1 MIEKSPL
8 DREKSRI
15 LKTLLTAFDIFPSA
29 KGASAHI
36 AQNLMA
42 IRGFK
47 ETAALACLGT
57 IDDPKAQM
65 EDGFTILRCRMMHP
79 NFLKRAEIFGDFV
92 WNLLD
97 RVGAGLAS
105 VHFRDIWGGVPALNH
120 VAVKQALKIFEV
132 NGLPSIELPCRYPA
146 LARNTALLN
155 RIRGMEDFCLSKAD
169 RIITVSGVNADHIA
183 SRGVGREKITVI
195 PNTTDI
201 NEAVPAR
208 PAIANGKKR
217 ILYSGCLAPWQG
229 VETLL
234 KAYALL
240 AHRDDIALTLAVS
253 NRKYLKPHL
262 KLAGKLGLE
271 DIVEIKMA
279 LPKEELAALY
289 ASSTFSVAPLTR
301 CQRNETQGAC
311 PIKIMDSMAMGIP
324 VIASDMAIT
333 RELLE
338 NAVDGLLVTPDSPR
352 ALAVGMTALL
362 DDPARTAALGE
373 NARNNFEMKFSR
385 NSFAEKLRKVYTEN

>member
-1 MIEKSPL
+1 M
-8 DREKSRI
+8 
-15 LKTLLTAFDIFPSA
+15 KTLLTAFDIFPSA

-42 IRGFK
+42 VRGFK

-65 EDGFTILRCRMMHP
+65 EDGLTILRCRMMHP
-79 NFLKRAEIFGDFV
+79 NFLKRTEIFGDFV
-92 WNLLD
+92 WSLLN
-97 RVGAGLAS
+97 RVGAGLTS
-105 VHFRDIWGGVPALNH
+105 VHFRDIWGGMPVLKHTSAKR
-120 VAVKQALKIFEV
+120 AFKIFEV
-132 NGLPSIELPCRYPA
+132 NGFPSIELPCRYPA
-146 LARNTALLN
+146 IEQNIALLN

-169 RIITVSGVNADHIA
+169 RIITVSCVNADHIV
-183 SRGVGREKITVI
+183 SRGVAHAKITVI

-201 NEAVPAR
+201 DEARPAH

-240 AHRDDIALTLAVS
+240 AHRNDVKLTLAVS
-253 NRKYLKPHL
+253 NRKYLKPYL
-262 KLAGKLGLE
+262 KLAGKLGLDE
-271 DIVEIKMA
+271 AVEIKTA
-279 LPKEELAALY
+279 LPKGELAALY
-289 ASSTFSVAPLTR
+289 ASSAFSVAPLTR

-311 PIKIMDSMAMGIP
+311 PIKIIDSMAMGVP

-333 RELLE
+333 RELVE
-338 NAVDGLLVTPDSPR
+338 NGADGLLVTPDSPR

-362 DDPARTAALGE
+362 DDPAKASAIGKK
-373 NARNNFEMKFSR
+373 ARMSFEKKFGRS
-385 NSFAEKLRKVYTEN
+385 SFMEKLRKVYMEN

>member
-1 MIEKSPL
+1 M
-8 DREKSRI
+8 
-15 LKTLLTAFDIFPSA
+15 KTLLTAFDIFPSA

-65 EDGFTILRCRMMHP
+65 EDGLTILRCRMMHP
-79 NFLKRAEIFGDFV
+79 NFLKRTEIFGDFV
-92 WNLLD
+92 WSLLN

-105 VHFRDIWGGVPALNH
+105 VHFRDIWGGIPILNH
-120 VAVKQALKIFEV
+120 ASSKRALKIFEV
-132 NGLPSIELPCRYPA
+132 NGFPSIELPCRYPA
-146 LARNTALLN
+146 LERNTALLN

-183 SRGVGREKITVI
+183 SRGVAREKITVI

-201 NEAVPAR
+201 DEAAPSH
-208 PAIANGKKR
+208 PAIVNGKKR

-234 KAYALL
+234 RAYALI
-240 AHRDDIALTLAVS
+240 ASRDDVKLTMALS
-253 NRKYLKPHL
+253 NRKYLKPYL
-262 KLAGKLGLE
+262 KLIRKLELE
-271 DIVEIKMA
+271 ENVEIKTA
-279 LPKEELAALY
+279 LPKGELAALY
-289 ASSTFSVAPLTR
+289 ASSAFSVAPLAR
-301 CQRNETQGAC
+301 CERNETQGAC
-311 PIKIMDSMAMGIP
+311 PIKIIDSMAMGVP
-324 VIASDMAIT
+324 VIASDLAIT
-333 RELLE
+333 RELVE
-338 NAVDGLLVTPDSPR
+338 NGVDGLLVTPDSPR

-362 DDPARTAALGE
+362 GDPAKAEAIGKKARMSFEGKFNRSVFTERLKEVYVE
-373 NARNNFEMKFSR
+373 N
-385 NSFAEKLRKVYTEN
+385 